1 MSGAVCPSCGVAVL
15 PGYVR
20 CPKCKKG
27 LPRRHATTPVEG
39 GTAVQTKQRG
49 PLLAIVGVALIGLAL
64 IIYFGL
70 RKPSESHAQPAPAS
84 AETAPAQP
92 GETAA
97 APEAPEPTRAASQA
111 GPNANDVAVN
121 LEKALRKA
129 RLWSTVGVVG
139 DHVDVRSGSCSDPQL
154 ATLVDGAA
162 PSFKAAGLTRI
173 RCLEQSGRVVSDR
186 DL

>member
-20 CPKCKKG
+20 CPKCKKP
-27 LPRRHATTPVEG
+27 LPRRAATSPVEG

-49 PLLAIVGVALIGLAL
+49 PLLAIVGVALLGLAL

-70 RKPSESHAQPAPAS
+70 RKPNESHAQPAPAP

-92 GETAA
+92 AETAA
-97 APEAPEPTRAASQA
+97 APEAAEPTAAAPA
-111 GPNANDVAVN
+111 GPNASNVATN

-139 DHVDVRSGSCSDPQL
+139 DHVDVRSGSCSDPQMTAL
-154 ATLVDGAA
+154 LDGAA

-173 RCLEQSGRVVSDR
+173 RCLEQSGRVVTDR

>member
-20 CPKCKKG
+20 CPKCKKP
-27 LPRRHATTPVEG
+27 LPRRAETAPVEG

-70 RKPSESHAQPAPAS
+70 RKPNQSQAQPAPAP
-84 AETAPAQP
+84 AEPTPAPA
-92 GETAA
+92 ETAA
-97 APEAPEPTRAASQA
+97 APEAPEATGPTAPT
-111 GPNANDVAVN
+111 GPSANDVATN

-129 RLWSTVGVVG
+129 RLWSTVGIVG
-139 DHVDVRSGSCSDPQL
+139 DHVDVRSGSCSDPQMTPL
-154 ATLVDGAA
+154 LDGDA

-173 RCLEQSGRVVSDR
+173 RCLEQSGRVVTDR